1 MTADEAPLGAAPA
14 LEAVL
19 FDMDGLLVDT
29 EPQWFAAE
37 TAVVT
42 ALGGTWGKP
51 HQEALLGSNLEFAAD
66 YMIRHTRSPVGVV
79 EVMSMLRTAMSEQ
92 LARGV
97 SLRPGVDSLVAE
109 LIDHGVP
116 LGIVTSSVREHLD
129 VVLEFLPRGAFGVT
143 VTADDVDNLKPHP
156 EPYLKAVAMLS
167 VTATRTVVLED
178 SPAGVAAGEAA
189 GCRVVA
195 VPSVVAIEAQE
206 GRHVVSSLVEVD
218 AAVLRALVTR
228 W

>member
-1 MTADEAPLGAAPA
+1 MSSTETQPDAASA

-37 TAVVT
+37 STVVT

-51 HQEALLGSNLEFAAD
+51 HQEALLGSNLEFAAQ
-66 YMIRHTRSPVGVV
+66 YMIRHTRAPLAVQ
-79 EVMSMLRTAMSEQ
+79 EVMAMLRTAMSEQ
-92 LARGV
+92 LALGV
-97 SLRPGVDSLVAE
+97 ALQPGAGSLVSE
-109 LIDHGVP
+109 LLDHGVP
-116 LGIVTSSVREHLD
+116 LGVVTSSVREHLD
-129 VVLEFLPRGAFGVT
+129 VVLDSFPKGAFRVT

-156 EPYLKAVAMLS
+156 EPYLRAVAMLS
-167 VTATRTVVLED
+167 ATASRTVVLED

-195 VPSVVAIEAQE
+195 VPSVVDIGPQE